1 MRDSIGEGRGDGWAG
16 NGWAD
21 DTWADRVDGDE
32 AGRDMMEVW
41 TGLDV
46 WKHEEMAECQYL
58 LLGKQD
64 AALSR
69 DMAKQE
75 GGARWER
82 AKRAGIVPAPPDAA
96 ARYNAAVSADWLERT
111 REAEGAP

>member
-1 MRDSIGEGRGDGWAG
+1 
-16 NGWAD
+16 
-21 DTWADRVDGDE
+21 
-32 AGRDMMEVW
+32 MMEVW

-69 DMAKQE
+69 DMAK
-75 GGARWER
+75 
-82 AKRAGIVPAPPDAA
+82 
-96 ARYNAAVSADWLERT
+96 
-111 REAEGAP
+111 